1 VLRGVILALLLG
13 PTLLSPV
20 QANPYLARPG
30 EKPTAIRVGTCA
42 VTGGFMHL
50 YTALDVGLF
59 DKYGLRVDH
68 VYIQGTN
75 NVLAALATNEINF
88 LYCAADATLPG
99 MAAGIDVRLVA
110 APLVGIPYVLLA
122 RKDIHRPQDL
132 RGKAI
137 GITRPGDLDHRLMR
151 AVLKKFGLESD
162 VTLRPLAGSQPE
174 RYRAMLQDLVQAV
187 PITPPLDARGK
198 RDGFNVIYHLNDL
211 GLPFIY
217 SSVHTNP
224 RMLREQPE
232 LVQRFVAAIAETLA
246 FVDKNADRAKIAT
259 AKVLKLDEPQLLDS
273 AHATYA
279 RELVN
284 RRMLVP
290 LGAVAEAIEVARDQG
305 TKVTRRA
312 EELVDNRFAEHLERS
327 GFLRELWGEE
337 LR

>member
-1 VLRGVILALLLG
+1 MLRGAFLVLLLW
-13 PTLLSPV
+13 PALVSTV

-30 EKPTAIRVGTCA
+30 EKPAAIRVGTCA

-50 YTALDVGLF
+50 YTALDTGLF
-59 DKYGLRVDH
+59 DKYGLRVEH

-122 RKDIHRPQDL
+122 RKDIQRPQDL

-174 RYRAMLQDLVQAV
+174 RYRAMMQDLVQAV

-224 RMLREQPE
+224 RMLRDQPE
-232 LVQRFVAAIAETLA
+232 LVQRFVAAIAETLS
-246 FVDKNADRAKIAT
+246 FVEKNADRAKIAT
-259 AKVLKLDEPQLLDS
+259 ARVLKLDEPQLLDS

-279 RELVN
+279 RDLVN

-290 LGAVAEAIEVARDQG
+290 VAAVAEAIEVARDQG

-312 EELVDNRFAEHLERS
+312 EDLVDNRFAEHLATS
-327 GFLRELWGEE
+327 GFLRELWGAD